1 MEHIQNVTGDNGQ
14 TKKRNS
20 ELKFNYSATVNN
32 TLIADVIHIQKL
44 KDFTRIS
51 QELSNT

>member
-20 ELKFNYSATVNN
+20 ELKLNYSA
-32 TLIADVIHIQKL
+32 LL
-44 KDFTRIS
+44 ESLRL
-51 QELSNT
+51 LSNL